1 MLLFYVLEL
10 TQYFICFV
18 SIQRSVL
25 TPLKPG
31 ELTCHLSQK
40 GSCDKRGDIY
50 KLRTKQVRSSK
61 QQRNR

>member
-1 MLLFYVLEL
+1 MLLFYVLKL

-18 SIQRSVL
+18 SIQCSVL

-31 ELTCHLSQK
+31 ELTCHLPQK
-40 GSCDKRGDIY
+40 VHVIQEGIY
-50 KLRTKQVRSSK
+50 KLRTKQVRKSK